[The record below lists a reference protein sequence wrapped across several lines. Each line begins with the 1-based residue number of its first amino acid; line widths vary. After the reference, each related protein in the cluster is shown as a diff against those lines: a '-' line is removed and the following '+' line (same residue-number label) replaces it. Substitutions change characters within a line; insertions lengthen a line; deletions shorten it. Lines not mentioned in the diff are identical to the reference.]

1 MNYGIIIYN
10 EKLWL
15 GSTIYNLLQ
24 PDISLS
30 SSKNNLNRNYSIHG
44 GINIDERSDLKPV
57 YGTVKPLKSFNP
69 FWANI
74 EVFYQM
80 IFDSYHTQKL

>member
-1 MNYGIIIYN
+1 MGVFI
-10 EKLWL
+10 LWDRIF
-15 GSTIYNLLQ
+15 GTF
-24 PDISLS
+24 
-30 SSKNNLNRNYSIHG
+30 
-44 GINIDERSDLKPV
+44 IDERSDLKPV

-80 IFDSYHTQKL
+80 ILIPTTQ